1 MTSGSLQKSAEIKK
15 EERKRKG
22 TRMRSGKETL
32 EIIYARIRPRINKGK
47 IKVISV
53 LANVHGH
60 LVRLLSSIVRKIKSI
75 LKVQSDSRDIRRT

>member
-1 MTSGSLQKSAEIKK
+1 MTSGSCQKIAVMKK
-15 EERKRKG
+15 EEIKRKD

-53 LANVHGH
+53 LANVHCH
-60 LVRLLSSIVRKIKSI
+60 LVRLLSSNVRKIKSVA
-75 LKVQSDSRDIRRT
+75 KVQSDRREIRRT